1 MSAYVKL
8 EERFG
13 KIAAVGQAAAILH
26 WDAAVMLPE
35 GASEGRGE
43 QLAALESVTHDWLT
57 DARVGEWLEAAKAE
71 KLDGW
76 KVANLREMGRKY
88 KHATAVPGDLKE
100 RFVKCSTETE
110 MRWRSAKKDNDFA
123 GFAPHLE
130 KLLDLVREMA
140 QAKAA
145 AFGVNAYEALL
156 DEYDPGRK
164 VSEIDA
170 AFAPLEKELPALIE
184 AACAKTKAMNASLPL
199 VSVPVDRQK
208 ALGQRLM
215 RAIGFDFGHGRL
227 DESAH
232 PFCGGVADDIRIT
245 TRYDEA
251 DFSRALMGVIHETGH
266 AMYERGLPGA
276 WARQP
281 VGEARGMAFHESQ
294 SLLMEMQVCR
304 SREFFDFLAPQVR
317 EVFGVRG
324 DAWEAESLYCGYTRV
339 ERSFI
344 RVDADEVTYP
354 AHVLLRYRLEQKMI
368 AGDLKLKD
376 LPGAWA
382 EGMQSLLG
390 IVPPDDAKG
399 CLQDIHWPGG
409 AFGYFPTYTLGAMI
423 AAQLYAAAKK
433 DKPEIP
439 GEISKGNFA
448 PLLAWLREKVHG
460 KASLLGQ
467 SELLKE
473 ATGQALDA
481 GVYLAHL
488 RRRYV
493 ER

>member
-1 MSAYVKL
+1 MSAYAKL

-35 GASEGRGE
+35 GASAGRGE
-43 QLAALESVTHDWLT
+43 QLAALEGITHDWLS
-57 DARVGEWLEAAKAE
+57 DARVGEWLAAAEAE
-71 KLDGW
+71 KLDAW
-76 KVANLREMGRKY
+76 KTANVREMGRKY
-88 KHATAVPGDLKE
+88 KHATAVPGALKE
-100 RFVKCSTETE
+100 KLVKCSTEAE
-110 MRWRSAKKDNDFA
+110 MRWRSARKENDFA

-130 KLLDLVREMA
+130 QLLALVREIA
-140 QAKAA
+140 QIKAE
-145 AFGVNAYEALL
+145 AFGVGAYEALL

-164 VSEIDA
+164 VAEIDA
-170 AFAPLEKELPALIE
+170 AFAPLEKELPGLIE
-184 AACAKTKAMNASLPL
+184 AACERTKALAASLPM
-199 VSVPVDRQK
+199 VSIPVERQK
-208 ALGQRLM
+208 ALGKRLM
-215 RAIGFDFGHGRL
+215 KAIGFDFQHGRL

-276 WARQP
+276 WSRQP

-304 SREFFDFLAPQVR
+304 SREFFSFLAPLLG
-317 EVFGVRG
+317 EVFSVRG
-324 DAWEAESLYCGYTRV
+324 NAWEAEALYRGYTRV

-368 AGDLKLKD
+368 AGDLKVRD

-382 EGMQSLLG
+382 EGMKSLLG

-433 DKPEIP
+433 AQPEIP
-439 GEISKGNFA
+439 GEIAKGNFA
-448 PLLAWLREKVHG
+448 PLLTWLREKVHG

-467 SELLKE
+467 GELLKE

-488 RRRYV
+488 RKRYV
-493 ER
+493 ES